1 VTWQPGHDRI
11 DELLAAGELEQVTPA
26 DAMARR
32 LLEDAGRHLDTAATA
47 VNTGD
52 LAGAYLLAY
61 DALRKSAASLLAAQ
75 GLRATSRGGHLA
87 VQEAVIAQ
95 FGSAV
100 RVFRAFGR
108 IRRARNS
115 FEYPSTT
122 APGPSPDDVTDV
134 ITVATR
140 ARDAATA
147 ILDQDVLTRW

>member
-26 DAMARR
+26 DARARR

-75 GLRATSRGGHLA
+75 GLRATLSGTAAAWLPSSMWTPRLRRA
-87 VQEAVIAQ
+87 
-95 FGSAV
+95 SA
-100 RVFRAFGR
+100 RAR
-108 IRRARNS
+108 SSARRPSSIRRRS
-115 FEYPSTT
+115 
-122 APGPSPDDVTDV
+122 
-134 ITVATR
+134 R
-140 ARDAATA
+140 AALGHDH
-147 ILDQDVLTRW
+147 